1 MDICVGEIWIVEWGK
16 NWLLKMWEQMRKWIC
31 HSVSYMEQMGSRD
44 EKKLD

>member
-1 MDICVGEIWIVEWGK
+1 MDICVGEIWIVEWWK

-31 HSVSYMEQMGSRD
+31 HSVSHMEQMGSRD